1 MLNTFLKSR
10 PVLPRARVGR
20 ICRFV
25 GQVGNLRR
33 VGNPPFDV
41 CAWPPCAGCQPAR
54 RIPSCPTKVALLAA
68 LLVTAGTLAAQQVV
82 GPTPDTTGSPR
93 GDSMGDY
100 NVTQSFEFGYRFKSV
115 GGDEGMYRS
124 VDNIGNGLRL
134 LGSNFTINSKD
145 GHGRWFDEILLNTIG
160 LGNDNYQAAVL
171 RIQKNNLYRYDMTW
185 RLNAYYNPGLT
196 VAGGEHLMDTTRRLQ
211 DHNLVL
217 LPQSKIRFNL
227 GYSRDTEDGPA
238 LSTALEFDAAGSAYP
253 VFSNVRRQWNEYR
266 LGADADFAGFK
277 LTVLRRWDFFKDDT
291 PFTSAG
297 VFAAGTPID
306 QTVVQQFQRSNP
318 IHGSNSGWLG
328 NLFTRRKRWGVNARV
343 TYTSGRSDFAL
354 DESVMGISQF
364 GGAGSRQIVVGGQA
378 NRPDLAGDFSLSL
391 FPTERLTVVNNSSI
405 SSNRIDG
412 NSSYSEVNPSTN
424 LGTTIYF
431 QYLGILTLTN
441 STDVNYRVK
450 KWIGFYGGYHYSD
463 RHIRTID
470 GSAVPAFANSF
481 GAFQFDVSNH
491 VNSGTAGVRIK
502 PVAALTINLGGE
514 VARAYHPL
522 TPISDKNYH
531 AINGRVEY
539 RLKRLQ
545 LSTTY
550 RQVYD
555 LNPPLSFSTFSS
567 HSRQYSANASWAPKD
582 WFSIDASYTKL
593 HLDTM
598 DGLAFF
604 AGPVGGRSTLQRGDS
619 SEFVSNIH
627 GANLGIRWGIGKRA
641 DLYLGYSI
649 TKDTGDGRA
658 TAVPA
663 TVTDP
668 LQVLLT
674 SVQTFP
680 LTYQSPLARLSIR
693 ITPKFRWNAGY
704 QFYGYGEKFHIL
716 GYDQDYHAHTGY
728 TSVLW
733 SF

>member
-1 MLNTFLKSR
+1 MLKILLNR
-10 PVLPRARVGR
+10 PVEPAVSCGTGLPA
-20 ICRFV
+20 
-25 GQVGNLRR
+25 
-33 VGNPPFDV
+33 
-41 CAWPPCAGCQPAR
+41 
-54 RIPSCPTKVALLAA
+54 CPDRPGGLSHRLLTLLAA
-68 LLVTAGTLAAQQVV
+68 LLIISGTLNAQQVAA
-82 GPTPDTTGSPR
+82 PTPETTGSPR
-93 GDSMGDY
+93 GDNMGNY
-100 NVTQSFEFGYRFKSV
+100 NMTQSFEFGYRFKLV

-134 LGSNFTINSKD
+134 LGSNLTINSKD
-145 GHGRWFDEILLNTIG
+145 GHGHYFDEILLNTIG

-171 RIQKNNLYRYDMTW
+171 RIQKNQLYRYDMTW

-196 VAGGEHLMDTTRRLQ
+196 VAGGAHLTDTTRRLQ
-211 DHNLVL
+211 DHNLLL

-227 GYSRDTEDGPA
+227 GYSRNTEDGPA

-266 LGADADFAGFK
+266 VGADVDLAGFK
-277 LTVLRRWDFFKDDT
+277 LTILRRWDFFKDDT

-297 VFAAGTPID
+297 VFAAGTATD

-318 IHGSNSGWLG
+318 IHGSNPGWLG
-328 NLFTRRKRWGVNARV
+328 NLFSRRKLWGVNARF
-343 TYTSGRSDFAL
+343 TYVSGRSDFAL
-354 DESVMGISQF
+354 DESALGISQF

-378 NRPDLAGDFSLSL
+378 NRPELAGDFSFSL

-405 SSNRIDG
+405 TSNRIDG
-412 NSSYSEVNPSTN
+412 NSSYSEVNPTTN

-431 QYLGILTLTN
+431 QYLGIRTLTN
-441 STDVNYRVK
+441 STDVNYRVR
-450 KWIGFYGGYHYSD
+450 KWLGFYGGYHYSD
-463 RHIRTID
+463 RDIRTID

-481 GAFQFDVSNH
+481 AAFPFDVSNH
-491 VNSGTAGVRIK
+491 VNSGTAGIRIK
-502 PVAALTINLGGE
+502 PVAPLTIGLDGE

-539 RLKRLQ
+539 RVKRLQ

-555 LNPPLSFSTFSS
+555 LNPPLSFSNFSS
-567 HSRQYSANASWAPKD
+567 HSRQYSANASWAPEN
-582 WFSIDASYTKL
+582 WFSVDASYTKL

-604 AGPVGGRSTLQRGDS
+604 AGPIGSRSTLQRGDS

-627 GANLGIRWGIGKRA
+627 GANLGIRFGVGKRA
-641 DLYLGYSI
+641 DLYVGYSI

-663 TVTDP
+663 AVTDP
-668 LQVLLT
+668 LQALLA

-680 LTYQSPLARLSIR
+680 LTYQSPLARLSIK
-693 ITPKFRWNAGY
+693 ITPKLRWNAAY
-704 QFYGYGEKFHIL
+704 QFYGYGEQFHIL

-728 TSVLW
+728 TSLLW

>member
-1 MLNTFLKSR
+1 
-10 PVLPRARVGR
+10 
-20 ICRFV
+20 
-25 GQVGNLRR
+25 
-33 VGNPPFDV
+33 
-41 CAWPPCAGCQPAR
+41 
-54 RIPSCPTKVALLAA
+54 
-68 LLVTAGTLAAQQVV
+68 
-82 GPTPDTTGSPR
+82 
-93 GDSMGDY
+93 MGDY